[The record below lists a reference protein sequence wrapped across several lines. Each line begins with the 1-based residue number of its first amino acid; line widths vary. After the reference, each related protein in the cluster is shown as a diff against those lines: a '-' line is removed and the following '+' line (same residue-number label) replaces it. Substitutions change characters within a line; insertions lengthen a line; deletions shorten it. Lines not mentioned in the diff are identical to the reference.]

1 VIAHNTVS
9 GNCNG
14 ITGVQQ
20 DRPDGSPGLLENVS
34 IYDNTIAGPGGETGV
49 SEDNGADLT
58 TRDIVFTHNTFR
70 NGMSFCGLNC

>member
-20 DRPDGSPGLLENVS
+20 DRPDGNPGLLQNDS
-34 IYDNTIAGPGGETGV
+34 IHDNTIQGPGGMTGV
-49 SEDNGADLT
+49 SEDNGADLG
-58 TRDIVFTHNTFR
+58 TRNIAFTNNTVR
-70 NGMSFCGLNC
+70 NGMDYCRLNC